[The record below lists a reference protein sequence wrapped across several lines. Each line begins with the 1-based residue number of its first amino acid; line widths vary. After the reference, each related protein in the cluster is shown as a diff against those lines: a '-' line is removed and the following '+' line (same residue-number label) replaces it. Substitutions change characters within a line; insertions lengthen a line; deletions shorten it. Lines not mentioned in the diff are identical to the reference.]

1 MKDKKGNVLARLLT
15 SDHWSNVTVSVLAVI
30 LMLLTSSVILLAMGK
45 NPVIAFRSFLQGCG
59 ILPKANYG
67 GGSGMLSDFFD
78 FLNILAPMMLAAL
91 AFIVA
96 FKTGLFNIGISGQML
111 LSGFLATIFV
121 GYLKGISPWLAKP
134 LVVLTGAAA
143 GALCGALIGFL
154 KYRFNIHEVVSTI
167 MVNYIISYTT
177 GFFINTRY
185 VDMLTRS
192 SRICSVESRLTFPKV
207 EVGSVRCNI
216 PLGIVIALISVF
228 VVKFI
233 FDRTAFGFELKA
245 VGTSRKCARY
255 IGVNVGR
262 SIIVS
267 MALSGLF
274 AGLAGVTYYLGY
286 TNTMVPKALPGMGYD
301 SIAVALLGNSSP
313 IGSIFSSIIVTIFQ
327 SGANYMSSSVGV
339 AKEIASLITGIL
351 LLYAACGEFMKE
363 LGRRKMEK
371 EADRRVAAMQAARA
385 GSSPAVSSRTQ
396 AASPAEN
403 PRTQTASM
411 AENPRTQTASPAEN
425 PRTQD
430 TSPGKIS
437 QDGKKGGEDR

>member
-1 MKDKKGNVLARLLT
+1 MKEKKGGGLARLLT
-15 SDHWSNVTVSVLAVI
+15 SDRWSNVTVSVLAVV

-45 NPVIAFRSFLQGCG
+45 NPVVAFRSFLQGCG
-59 ILPKANYG
+59 FLPKKQYG

-78 FLNILAPMMLAAL
+78 FLNILAPMLLAAL
-91 AFIVA
+91 SFIVA

-111 LSGFLATIFV
+111 LSGFMATILV
-121 GYLKGISPWLAKP
+121 GYVKEISPWLAKP
-134 LVVLTGAAA
+134 LVLLIGAAA

-192 SRICSVESRLTFPKV
+192 SRICTPASRLTWAKV
-207 EVGSVRCNI
+207 PIRGVNCNI
-216 PLGIVIALISVF
+216 PLGIVIAVLAAF
-228 VVKFI
+228 VVKFV
-233 FDRTAFGFELKA
+233 FDRTVFGFELKA

-255 IGVNVGR
+255 IGVNVR
-262 SIIVS
+262 KSIIVS

-286 TNTMVPKALPGMGYD
+286 TNTMVPKTLPGMVYD

-313 IGSIFSSIIVTIFQ
+313 VGSIFSSIIVTIFQ

-351 LLYAACGEFMKE
+351 LLFAACGEFMKI
-363 LGRRKMEK
+363 LGRRRIEK
-371 EADRRVAAMQAARA
+371 EEDRKIAAMQAARREG
-385 GSSPAVSSRTQ
+385 GS
-396 AASPAEN
+396 
-403 PRTQTASM
+403 
-411 AENPRTQTASPAEN
+411 
-425 PRTQD
+425 
-430 TSPGKIS
+430 
-437 QDGKKGGEDR
+437 DR